1 MLLVST
7 CAPQSWGL
15 SSSNPYLKLHRDS
28 EPGHSTTKE
37 YSASSSVEVT
47 VADLL
52 DIAGADLDDV
62 NVDDDSKTEWPY
74 YRMSG
79 RD

>member
-1 MLLVST
+1 
-7 CAPQSWGL
+7 
-15 SSSNPYLKLHRDS
+15 
-28 EPGHSTTKE
+28 
-37 YSASSSVEVT
+37 VEVT